1 MGCAMDVPAA
11 IESVNA
17 MVNVIFKAVEDCEGL
32 QGENDKCGLAV
43 GVLTRSFAGLAAASA
58 GVKAKCVD
66 HAVFLVTQPGL
77 LDNKNGALGS
87 AAQEASFGQC
97 LVDAKDTVKSLF
109 KTTKR
114 ILTIPKNCDGDDQ
127 ADCAHN
133 GLKLVAALSGMG
145 QYLAGAIGRCS
156 PNTVANKGLREGGEC
171 AEQVDELVRYLT
183 DVGRAGVGLNKYC
196 EEGAERLY
204 ELEHGVEMQS
214 TTSGSATFALA
225 ALLPL
230 TAVLSFVGGSRFA
243 KARTQPH
250 QTLVEVE

>member
-1 MGCAMDVPAA
+1 MG
-11 IESVNA
+11 
-17 MVNVIFKAVEDCEGL
+17 
-32 QGENDKCGLAV
+32 
-43 GVLTRSFAGLAAASA
+43 

-66 HAVFLVTQPGL
+66 KLTFLVTTPGQ

-97 LVDAKDTVKSLF
+97 LVDVKDTVKSLF

-133 GLKLVAALSGMG
+133 GLKLVAALSSMG

-156 PNTVANKGLREGGEC
+156 PNTAANKGLREGGQC
-171 AEQVDELVRYLT
+171 AEQVDELVRHLT
-183 DVGRAGVGLNKYC
+183 NVGRAGVGMKEFC

-204 ELEHGVEMQS
+204 QLEHGVQMQNG
-214 TTSGSATFALA
+214 GSSVTMALA
-225 ALLPL
+225 ALLPIA
-230 TAVLSFVGGSRFA
+230 AVLGFVGGSRFR
-243 KARTQPH
+243 KNGQPH
-250 QTLVEVE
+250 ESLVQEE

>member
-1 MGCAMDVPAA
+1 MG
-11 IESVNA
+11 
-17 MVNVIFKAVEDCEGL
+17 DCEGL
-32 QGENDKCGLAV
+32 QGENEKCGLAV

-66 HAVFLVTQPGL
+66 KLTFLVTAPGEI
-77 LDNKNGALGS
+77 DNKNGALGS

-97 LVDAKDTVKSLF
+97 LVDVKDTVKSLF

-133 GLKLVAALSGMG
+133 GLKLVAALSSMG

-156 PNTVANKGLREGGEC
+156 ANTVANKHLKEAGEC

-183 DVGRAGVGLNKYC
+183 DLGRAGVGLHENC

-214 TTSGSATFALA
+214 GGSSMTIALA
-225 ALLPL
+225 ALLPIA
-230 TAVLSFVGGSRFA
+230 AVLSFVVGSRFA
-243 KARTQPH
+243 KSRRQSH
-250 QTLVEVE
+250 ETLVEVE